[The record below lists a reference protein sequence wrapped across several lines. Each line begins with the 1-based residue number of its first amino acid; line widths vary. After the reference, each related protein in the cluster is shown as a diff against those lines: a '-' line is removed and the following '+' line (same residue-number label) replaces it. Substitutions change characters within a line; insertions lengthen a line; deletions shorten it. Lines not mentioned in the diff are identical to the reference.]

1 MAIYNNTRNRLIDI
15 QKGKKESDLFPVLKE
30 LFRSKQYNDVEIT
43 HGKDEYGKDLV
54 FSDYDSKLGES
65 NWYAVVVKNKNA
77 EMNDFESQG
86 EITRQIQL
94 SFEYPY
100 SRCNGEDIYINKVI
114 VVVNGTISPQA
125 KNIIQK
131 VLPSHQRNNV
141 YLWNYQKLE
150 EEINNNI
157 KDLFLSGETSSQED
171 FIVSTYKKNL
181 TERLLKLDNAQE
193 LFTGLSITQINDI
206 FVNVRTANQKYE
218 NEKKRY
224 QGSTGSTL
232 REEIDDSISIIN
244 SNKNTIIRG
253 IPTSGKT
260 LLLKRIGINSLN
272 NYKDIGVFW
281 FRFRDI
287 QLDKFNLNEEVNKQ
301 FFELSGNNEFKQEFF
316 KKYLFLFDALD
327 EIIDNDYRISIVNQ
341 LQKQVSG
348 FNNGYLI
355 FSGRNIELFKDIS
368 LFDPSSYEIVDLLP
382 FDVGQ
387 ALKLVKKIIPDNK
400 EKNNHFIAA
409 IKKQQLS
416 NNLTRTPMALTL
428 MAIMYKDDAIDLKEL
443 PANIT
448 ELYNKFSDYYL
459 DKWDASKGIT
469 SQYKYEEYKH
479 IVGFIA
485 YHLHSNQIYEISTQS
500 LKDYLETIKISH
512 STFEELKNIDNYIAN
527 LKSRNTLLHYDAER
541 DIFYFN
547 SSAFQEYFASI
558 YFDDSN
564 ENELITNL
572 YQEWWQN
579 VIIFYN
585 GKNPKRP
592 VFIEKAIKSVPM
604 DSPSMFYHL
613 QIMSKSLQAAHLISN
628 EIANKAISNMIGI
641 FDRFYKSLVS
651 LSNSPI
657 AYQWTTLDMIL
668 QCRNLFNDLFDS
680 KHINTDIVSSKA
692 VEVLKNDN
700 SQFSDVTMYC
710 LSYYLAHKTRDAE
723 YFSMFLA
730 TQNLNTRWDRIILRD
745 VEYLKIKNSL
755 PEKTYRKIKRKQE
768 YNKIYIDKQF
778 KEPAILHLSDGTKL
792 EK

>member
-1 MAIYNNTRNRLIDI
+1 MAIYNNTRNRLMDI

-224 QGSTGSTL
+224 QGNIGSTL

-272 NYKDIGVFW
+272 NYKDVGVFW

-327 EIIDNDYRISIVNQ
+327 EIIDNDNRISIVNQ

-355 FSGRNIELFKDIS
+355 ISGRNIELFKDIS
-368 LFDPSSYEIVDLLP
+368 LFDPSSYE
-382 FDVGQ
+382 
-387 ALKLVKKIIPDNK
+387 
-400 EKNNHFIAA
+400 
-409 IKKQQLS
+409 
-416 NNLTRTPMALTL
+416 
-428 MAIMYKDDAIDLKEL
+428 
-443 PANIT
+443 
-448 ELYNKFSDYYL
+448 
-459 DKWDASKGIT
+459 
-469 SQYKYEEYKH
+469 
-479 IVGFIA
+479 
-485 YHLHSNQIYEISTQS
+485 
-500 LKDYLETIKISH
+500 
-512 STFEELKNIDNYIAN
+512 
-527 LKSRNTLLHYDAER
+527 
-541 DIFYFN
+541 
-547 SSAFQEYFASI
+547 
-558 YFDDSN
+558 
-564 ENELITNL
+564 
-572 YQEWWQN
+572 
-579 VIIFYN
+579 
-585 GKNPKRP
+585 
-592 VFIEKAIKSVPM
+592 
-604 DSPSMFYHL
+604 
-613 QIMSKSLQAAHLISN
+613 
-628 EIANKAISNMIGI
+628 
-641 FDRFYKSLVS
+641 
-651 LSNSPI
+651 
-657 AYQWTTLDMIL
+657 
-668 QCRNLFNDLFDS
+668 
-680 KHINTDIVSSKA
+680 
-692 VEVLKNDN
+692 
-700 SQFSDVTMYC
+700 YC
-710 LSYYLAHKTRDAE
+710 LL
-723 YFSMFLA
+723 M
-730 TQNLNTRWDRIILRD
+730 
-745 VEYLKIKNSL
+745 
-755 PEKTYRKIKRKQE
+755 
-768 YNKIYIDKQF
+768 
-778 KEPAILHLSDGTKL
+778 
-792 EK
+792 